1 MTGAVPVL
9 LVGMGHIANIVAM
22 ATSTAWDV
30 FRLVIASMRPLVILL
45 MGLASAPR
53 GGKEIPAKSE
63 VMAILPVTLESSCA
77 WRKIVSVNSAT
88 PWSALWERYHTK
100 SECIEKCIQCL
111 MFMHFNSSLLI
122 LQEHNKIVHENI
134 NSVTTRKNSY
144 SNLAFNYWRI
154 YDLPSIMRVV
164 TKSKSCAACMM
175 ISFMPLKKTVIRK

>member
-77 WRKIVSVNSAT
+77 
-88 PWSALWERYHTK
+88 
-100 SECIEKCIQCL
+100 
-111 MFMHFNSSLLI
+111 
-122 LQEHNKIVHENI
+122 
-134 NSVTTRKNSY
+134 
-144 SNLAFNYWRI
+144 
-154 YDLPSIMRVV
+154 
-164 TKSKSCAACMM
+164 
-175 ISFMPLKKTVIRK
+175 